1 MNDKNEDC
9 KLTIEEAAAYL
20 GVMERTLQN
29 WRYDKT
35 KPKFYKPTNKLVY
48 YFKSDLD
55 KWIKEND
62 TRANT

>member
-1 MNDKNEDC
+1 VRDMEKDYKF
-9 KLTIEEAAAYL
+9 TIEEAAAYL
-20 GVMERTLQN
+20 GVSPRTMQN
-29 WRYDKT
+29 WRYESD

-62 TRANT
+62 TATD